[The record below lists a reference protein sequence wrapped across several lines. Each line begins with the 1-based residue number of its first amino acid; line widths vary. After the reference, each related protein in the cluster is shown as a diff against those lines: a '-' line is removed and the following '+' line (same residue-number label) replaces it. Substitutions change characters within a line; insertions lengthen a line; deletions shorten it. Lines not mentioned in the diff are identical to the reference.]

1 VDLDAVE
8 AEREEVRHER
18 EGEPLGAALLEAA
31 RAAFI
36 RGMHLTSAIAAVV
49 ALAVAILAVTLLRH
63 IEPNGAAQHD
73 RPDRPPAA
81 APRIDHHPGPALE
94 QAAD

>member
-1 VDLDAVE
+1 
-8 AEREEVRHER
+8 
-18 EGEPLGAALLEAA
+18 
-31 RAAFI
+31 
-36 RGMHLTSAIAAVV
+36 MAVV
-49 ALAVAILAVTLLRH
+49 EHAVADQAVTLLRH

-94 QAAD
+94 QTTD